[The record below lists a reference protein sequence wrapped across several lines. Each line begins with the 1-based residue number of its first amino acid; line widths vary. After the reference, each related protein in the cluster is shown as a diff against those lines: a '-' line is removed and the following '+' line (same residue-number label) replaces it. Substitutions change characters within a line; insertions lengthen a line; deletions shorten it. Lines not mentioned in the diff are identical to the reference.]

1 MDAILNE
8 NSVEK
13 MDAESILER
22 IMAEGEFL
30 DIVFDVIS
38 KGKSSA
44 KFRCTK
50 ALLLLSESNA
60 CVLYPRIQEIAD
72 LLDSKNQIV
81 KWNAIAILGNMA
93 SEDCRS
99 VIEELLG
106 KFYGFLACGELITA
120 NNSIATLVKI
130 GQVFPDKKKKII
142 EKLLKIETYTFDTG
156 ECRNIAVGKV
166 ILALEQLMDSSKANE
181 KIKEFARR
189 NLENRRSAT
198 AKKAR
203 EFLRRLA

>member
-8 NSVEK
+8 TSVEG
-13 MDAESILER
+13 MNAESILER
-22 IMAEGEFL
+22 IKAEGESL
-30 DIVFDVIS
+30 DTVFNVIS

-44 KFRCTK
+44 KFRCAK

-60 CVLYPRIQEIAD
+60 CALYPKIQEIAD
-72 LLDSKNQIV
+72 LLDSKNQIL

-99 VIEELLG
+99 MIEGLLG
-106 KFYGFLACGELITA
+106 KFYGLLACGELITA
-120 NNSIATLVKI
+120 NNTIATLVKI

-142 EKLLKIETYTFDTG
+142 EQLLKVETYTFDTG
-156 ECRNIAVGKV
+156 ECGNIAVGKA
-166 ILALEQLMDSSKANE
+166 ILALEQLVDSSKANE

-189 NLENRRSAT
+189 NLENRRPAT

-203 EFLRRLA
+203 EFLRRFA